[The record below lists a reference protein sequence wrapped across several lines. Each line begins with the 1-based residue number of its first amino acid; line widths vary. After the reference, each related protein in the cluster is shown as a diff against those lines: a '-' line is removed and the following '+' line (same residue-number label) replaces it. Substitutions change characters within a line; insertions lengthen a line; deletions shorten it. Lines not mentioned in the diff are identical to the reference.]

1 MYVCHICSYACIL
14 LVFFAAKTIS
24 RTIQAKYKHIRVYDR
39 SNKHIQALYKQNTSI
54 IQAPFSMHEM
64 LYVKSAVIY
73 ACIDAI
79 SLVCVGML
87 EG

>member
-1 MYVCHICSYACIL
+1 MP
-14 LVFFAAKTIS
+14 
-24 RTIQAKYKHIRVYDR
+24 YKQ
-39 SNKHIQALYKQNTSI
+39 IQALYKQNTSI